1 MFEMLIRV
9 FFLGEASQGPVAFLD
24 SFAFVFGISVIST
37 LTKMP
42 FSIVERLSR
51 SVTLY

>member
-9 FFLGEASQGPVAFLD
+9 FFLGEASQGPIAILD
-24 SFAFVFGISVIST
+24 SFVLGISVIST
-37 LTKMP
+37 LAKMP